1 MKSNPSTFLNFG
13 SNLHTLCWKTLYIR
27 DLVRKKQF
35 PFHISLTLSVTQPI
49 TMCIIIRTQG
59 EQNWG
64 QKRKFADVIIFLIF
78 VFSSEK
84 EKIEIISYL
93 LENNFE
99 LVYPKVESSC
109 FSVEETQS
117 TTMHGLKWNLC
128 KVFSISQKL
137 LYFT

>member
-1 MKSNPSTFLNFG
+1 
-13 SNLHTLCWKTLYIR
+13 
-27 DLVRKKQF
+27 
-35 PFHISLTLSVTQPI
+35 
-49 TMCIIIRTQG
+49 MCIIIRTQG

-64 QKRKFADVIIFLIF
+64 QKRKFADVIIF
-78 VFSSEK
+78 VFSSENV
-84 EKIEIISYL
+84 KIEIISYL

-128 KVFSISQKL
+128 KVFSISQKTIIFHL
-137 LYFT
+137 KCMIQIQFWKEGKTY